1 MKELINMLLENG
13 IDAGII
19 SMGQAPVSTEQTP
32 AATTEAPKAEDIKLS
47 SKGFRTLMSAYVAE
61 KMVNES
67 IEELEELA
75 SLGLMEEKKLT
86 EKGKAELSKYL
97 PTLFAS

>member
-1 MKELINMLLENG
+1 MLLENG

-32 AATTEAPKAEDIKLS
+32 AATEAPKAEDIKLS

-67 IEELEELA
+67 IDELEELA